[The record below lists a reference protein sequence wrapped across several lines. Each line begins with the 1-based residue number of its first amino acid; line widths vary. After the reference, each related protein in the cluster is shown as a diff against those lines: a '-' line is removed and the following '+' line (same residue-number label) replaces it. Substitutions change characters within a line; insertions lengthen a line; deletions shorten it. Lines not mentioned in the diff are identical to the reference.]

1 VYSNFLTEGLQSSMV
16 LTDGKVFLSRIKR
29 NVSANSYSIDVRS
42 NNNQEENYFI
52 VRSLKNAHGL
62 QKVRSLR

>member
-1 VYSNFLTEGLQSSMV
+1 MV